1 MQLYKSMINS
11 ISSLKI
17 NTTSYGFYYFSQK
30 KQVKAVCLYTQELGF
45 GPFGPL
51 SGSIL
56 QLSSSFSDPLHKLSI
71 SHIS

>member
-1 MQLYKSMINS
+1 MDFI
-11 ISSLKI
+11 ISAK
-17 NTTSYGFYYFSQK
+17 K

-45 GPFGPL
+45 GPFGHL